1 MLRVLENPMV
11 VDSLW
16 RHREQ
21 EPKVVAEC
29 PGCQEDITEGEEVLE
44 FTDVDGETVLVHQDL
59 ECTYQYVAGMARCKV
74 AGE

>member
-1 MLRVLENPMV
+1 MLENPMV

-21 EPKVVAEC
+21 PEPKAIAEC
-29 PGCQEDITEGEEVLE
+29 SGCEEEILEGETVLE
-44 FTDVDGETVLVHQDL
+44 FTDVDGETILVHQELD
-59 ECTYQYVAGMARCKV
+59 CCYQYVAGMARCKV